1 MNMRLTCLLAAGILM
16 TACAPETYK
25 ITVPANRSTTLGQV
39 FSYSDNCHVVG
50 RPVVKVTTQPQHG
63 KVTFVWLPGQLGDD
77 SKSCK
82 GQASRTMH
90 VIYTPDAGFH
100 GKDYGAVV
108 MTYPKY
114 EDSNATSAVS
124 YEAEV
129 LVE

>member
-1 MNMRLTCLLAAGILM
+1 MRLTCLLAAGILM

-63 KVTFVWLPGQLGDD
+63 KVTFVWGQRKLGAGA
-77 SKSCK
+77 KACK
-82 GQASRTMH
+82 DVVGPTMQ
-90 VIYTPDAGFH
+90 VIYTPDPGFH
-100 GKDYGAVV
+100 GKDYGALV

-114 EDSNATSAVS
+114 EDSIGTAAAS
-124 YEAEV
+124 YAAEV
-129 LVE
+129 LVK